1 MAIPKLA
8 LIPAA
13 QGTSLYSVLP
23 SNGVGDFAFTRGTT
37 ATRINS
43 QGLIETVASGVSR
56 LNYPLIDGVVN
67 GCPSH
72 LLEPTRSNDLQK
84 SQEFNDSYWTKYQS
98 SVLDNLSI
106 SPDGS
111 LNADKLIEDNSSAT
125 HQLGRAINYVSGTTY
140 TVSIFA
146 KSSNRNLEISA
157 GNTNT
162 FPAKA
167 IFDLSN
173 GIVLSTTFGNASIKY
188 FGNGWYRCVISSTAA
203 STSTTNINFG
213 IVNGY
218 ALSYNGDGSSFLEL
232 FGVSREIGS
241 YATSYIPTQ
250 GSAVTRVADVSSQ
263 TPPSGIIGQTEG
275 AMLIDFIP
283 KSKDDLQILFQV
295 RTIGSSNVG
304 QVDIRLQSGNI
315 RCIGNDGGSP
325 QFNITGT
332 SFNVGE
338 RYKCAIRYKENDVA
352 FYINGVLIGTDT
364 TASFSSSSKN
374 QISFSEN
381 LSSFLP
387 IVNVKDARLYNTA
400 LTDAELQALTTL

>member
-1 MAIPKLA
+1 MAETLNLGTDGNWGVKEDSLLA
-8 LIPAA
+8 YNSENGNYKP
-13 QGTSLYSVLP
+13 LP
-23 SNGVGDFAFTRGTT
+23 FSFSRASS
-37 ATRINS
+37 ATVVNKD
-43 QGLIETVASGVSR
+43 GLIEVVTNNKPR
-56 LNYPLIDGVVN
+56 IDFKDDAKGAL
-67 GCPSH
+67 
-72 LLEPTRSNDLQK
+72 LLEPTRSNFFLF
-84 SQEFNDSYWTKYQS
+84 SEYFLSGAWTKES
-98 SVLDNLSI
+98 STIVADSSI
-106 SPDGS
+106 SPDGN
-111 LNADKLIEDNSSAT
+111 LNATKLTSNTSSGLIRASYNSSIGVDHTFSFFIKNDNSLSSDITIRTSSTAVNST
-125 HQLGRAINYVSGTTY
+125 INWTNNVLTSIINGTGVTDFESY
-140 TVSIFA
+140 
-146 KSSNRNLEISA
+146 
-157 GNTNT
+157 
-162 FPAKA
+162 
-167 IFDLSN
+167 
-173 GIVLSTTFGNASIKY
+173 
-188 FGNGWYRCVISSTAA
+188 GNGWYRVFTSYESIEAEQRCKIYA
-203 STSTTNINFG
+203 SR
-213 IVNGY
+213 
-218 ALSYNGDGSSFLEL
+218 NGDGASVYIYGAMIEL
-232 FGVSREIGS
+232 GS

>member
-1 MAIPKLA
+1 MAETLNLGTDGNWGVKKDSLLA
-8 LIPAA
+8 YNSENGNYKP
-13 QGTSLYSVLP
+13 LP
-23 SNGVGDFAFTRGTT
+23 FSFSRASS
-37 ATRINS
+37 ATVVNKD
-43 QGLIETVASGVSR
+43 GLIEVVTNNKPR
-56 LNYPLIDGVVN
+56 IDFKDDAKGAL
-67 GCPSH
+67 
-72 LLEPTRSNDLQK
+72 LLEPTRSNFFLF
-84 SQEFNDSYWTKYQS
+84 SEYFLSGAWTKES
-98 SVLDNLSI
+98 STIVADSSI
-106 SPDGS
+106 SPDGN
-111 LNADKLIEDNSSAT
+111 LNATKLTSNTSSGLIRASYNSSIGVDHTFSFFIKNDNSLSSDITIRTSSTAVNST
-125 HQLGRAINYVSGTTY
+125 INWTNNVLTSIINGTGVTDFESY
-140 TVSIFA
+140 
-146 KSSNRNLEISA
+146 
-157 GNTNT
+157 
-162 FPAKA
+162 
-167 IFDLSN
+167 
-173 GIVLSTTFGNASIKY
+173 
-188 FGNGWYRCVISSTAA
+188 GNGWYRVFTSYESIEAEQRCKIYA
-203 STSTTNINFG
+203 SR
-213 IVNGY
+213 
-218 ALSYNGDGSSFLEL
+218 NGDGASVYIYGAMIEL
-232 FGVSREIGS
+232 GS